1 MSVIGN
7 QLVSGSFQSEYYS
20 GNGSTTEF
28 TLSYPHGNEP
38 SVIVSIFG
46 VKQKTDSYALVAGKL
61 VFTEAPP
68 AGDSNIEI
76 VYLGNRVLTN
86 PYLAADTFGIIRI
99 NPTIIAE
106 NVTIPTLYNASSAG
120 PLTIANNCT
129 VSVSNNATWVVF

>member
-1 MSVIGN
+1 MAYLGN
-7 QLVSGSFQSEYYS
+7 QLINGSFQSEYYS
-20 GNGSTTEF
+20 GDGSTTEF

-68 AGDSNIEI
+68 AGDNNIEI

-86 PYLAADTFGIIRI
+86 PYLSADTFGIIRI

>member
-1 MSVIGN
+1 MSYLGN
-7 QLVSGSFQSEYYS
+7 QLINGSFQSEYYS

-61 VFTEAPP
+61 VFTEEPP
-68 AGDSNIEI
+68 AGDNNIEI

-86 PYLAADTFGIIRI
+86 PYLAADTYGIIRI

-129 VSVSNNATWVVF
+129 VSVSNNSTWTVF

>member
-1 MSVIGN
+1 MAYLGN
-7 QLVSGSFQSEYYS
+7 QLLNGSFQSEYYS

-68 AGDSNIEI
+68 AGDNNIEI

-129 VSVSNNATWVVF
+129 VSVSNNSTWTVF

>member
-1 MSVIGN
+1 MSYLGN
-7 QLVSGSFQSEYYS
+7 QLINGSFQSEYYS

-68 AGDSNIEI
+68 AGDNNIEI

-129 VSVSNNATWVVF
+129 VSVSNNSTWTVF